1 MNDWDN
7 CPLCNGK
14 VGKEVSSQAKSI
26 NHVFIIVTDCICGL
40 SFVTN
45 YSLADVNNEDEINNA
60 WNKHRKKWNSRQYQ
74 KDMVDIGVYAQ
85 NILNRTQE
93 YSQLKKEKND
103 D

>member
-1 MNDWDN
+1 MNEWMN
-7 CPLCNGK
+7 CPLCNGE

-45 YSLADVNNEDEINNA
+45 YTLADMNNEEEINNA
-60 WNKHRKKWNSRQYQ
+60 WKKHKNKWNTRQYQ
-74 KDMVDIGVYAQ
+74 KDMIDIGVYAT
-85 NILNRTQE
+85 NIFNRTQE
-93 YSQLKKEKND
+93 YSQLKKETND